1 MRWIGSST
9 NPVDPIDAVM
19 DGDVE
24 GGDLLAIAAI
34 VHDLV
39 AAYDRGEPLEVRP
52 ELAAF
57 CGTHLATGPGWGIG
71 ADEAPTRAGGVA
83 ALERAPGRKRRMLG
97 RLGGFAGTVAGKVL
111 LTSAVAAAGVGGLH
125 AAGAVDV
132 PALPDDKNP
141 VERPE
146 PATDRTPRDGADHSQ
161 QAPSAGN
168 RRATEAYTDAVDD
181 WTDCVAD
188 AASVRGDEE
197 TRTSGRFDP
206 TAACGEHPRPDDF
219 GLGEVPEQAS
229 DRGEGGPGETPPG
242 GTGSGSAGDRP
253 DTPTDAAGPTSD
265 GAGGGDNGDDA
276 SDGARGTAA
285 EAGRPG

>member
-1 MRWIGSST
+1 MRWIGSPT

-39 AAYDRGEPLEVRP
+39 AAYDRGEPLEVRS

-57 CGTHLATGPGWGIG
+57 CGTHLATVPGWGVG
-71 ADEAPTRAGGVA
+71 ADEAPTRVGGVA
-83 ALERAPGRKRRMLG
+83 ALEHGSRRKRRMLG

-132 PALPDDKNP
+132 PALPDRGRP
-141 VERPE
+141 VEQPE
-146 PATDRTPRDGADHSQ
+146 PATDRTPRDGADNSQ
-161 QAPSAGN
+161 EAPSDAN

-181 WTDCVAD
+181 WTDCVAG
-188 AASVRGDEE
+188 AASARGDDE

-229 DRGEGGPGETPPG
+229 DRAEGGPGEAPPG

-253 DTPTDAAGPTSD
+253 DTPPDAPGAAGAP
-265 GAGGGDNGDDA
+265 GAAPGGAD
-276 SDGARGTAA
+276 
-285 EAGRPG
+285 EAGRPD